1 MKSEILFW
9 IPAYAGMTSFPC
21 KWESRDLTI
30 ITMIWD
36 KEKIKSILPH
46 REPFLFIDEV
56 IEIDGTQKVVAV
68 KYINKNE
75 SFFQGHF
82 PDKPVMPGVLIIE
95 AMAQTSIIL
104 YSICKPEIAR
114 THPSYYLGKSK
125 AEFLA
130 PVLPGDK
137 LIIETDKIKIIDEAG
152 VVDAVARV
160 GDKVVAKANI
170 IFSIRKE

>member
-1 MKSEILFW
+1 MS
-9 IPAYAGMTSFPC
+9 
-21 KWESRDLTI
+21 DLT
-30 ITMIWD
+30 WD

-56 IEIDGTQKVVAV
+56 IEIDGAQKVVAV

-82 PDKPVMPGVLIIE
+82 PDRPIMPGVLIIE
-95 AMAQTSIIL
+95 AMAQASIIL
-104 YSICKPEIAR
+104 YSVCKPEIAK
-114 THPSYYLGKSK
+114 TYPNYYLGKVK

-137 LIIETDKIKIIDEAG
+137 LILEANNVKITDEAG
-152 VVDAVARV
+152 VVDALARV
-160 GDKVVAKANI
+160 GDKIVAKANLV
-170 IFSIRKE
+170 FGVKRK